1 MIDRE
6 VAMSVIL
13 SCWFWEDHI
22 TSLPLEEP
30 PASQKNRGGVTLRL
44 FLVSDLKWK
53 IKNVDGERRLI
64 YNIDG
69 LEETKLKET
78 RNV

>member
-13 SCWFWEDHI
+13 SCWVWEDHI

-30 PASQKNRGGVTLRL
+30 PASQKKRGGGNFVPLSCFGFKMEDKKCRWREAL
-44 FLVSDLKWK
+44 NL
-53 IKNVDGERRLI
+53 
-64 YNIDG
+64 
-69 LEETKLKET
+69 
-78 RNV
+78 